1 MNEIL
6 LSLNIV
12 WELALA
18 NSGLA
23 IGYAAIVVALA
34 LIASRA
40 GATAWRRGRPAA
52 VFAGLVVAI
61 AAFALVP
68 SLSASSFAEL
78 RYWVDWANLAAI
90 AAGFGAAGALFV
102 WPLAAII
109 RGPR

>member
-1 MNEIL
+1 MYEIWL
-6 LSLNIV
+6 ALNIV

-23 IGYAAIVVALA
+23 IGYAVIVVALA

-40 GATAWRRGRPAA
+40 GGRAWRRGLPAA
-52 VFAGLVVAI
+52 VLAGLVVAI

-90 AAGFGAAGALFV
+90 AAGFGAAGALLV